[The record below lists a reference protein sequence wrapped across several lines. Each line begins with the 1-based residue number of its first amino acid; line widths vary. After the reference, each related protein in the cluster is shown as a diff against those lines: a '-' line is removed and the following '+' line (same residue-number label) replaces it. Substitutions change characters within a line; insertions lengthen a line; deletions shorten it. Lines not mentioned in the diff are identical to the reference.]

1 MKLLSTW
8 LLASAIITFN
18 FTGNELKVN
27 HRPYISTNLAKV
39 IMTEGE
45 DEDVVEEKCDGS
57 GWITQGDGHKTECP
71 GCPACQNKTVPEEK
85 IEEKPATPVDQDVKK
100 KDSPDSEKY
109 YVYHFG
115 AKWCAPCEQMKAQT
129 WGNSKVKEAIKNKD
143 AKLFIYDEDNPEH
156 KKFFLYYKIKYYP
169 TIIFV
174 DKDELSKPIHRASGF
189 VDATKMVQTIN
200 EKIK

>member
-18 FTGNELKVN
+18 FTGNEFKVN

-57 GWITQGDGHKTECP
+57 GWITHGDGHKTECP

-85 IEEKPATPVDQDVKK
+85 IEEKIEEKPATPVDQDKK
-100 KDSPDSEKY
+100 KRFPRLREILRLP
-109 YVYHFG
+109 F
-115 AKWCAPCEQMKAQT
+115 
-129 WGNSKVKEAIKNKD
+129 
-143 AKLFIYDEDNPEH
+143 
-156 KKFFLYYKIKYYP
+156 
-169 TIIFV
+169 
-174 DKDELSKPIHRASGF
+174 RR
-189 VDATKMVQTIN
+189 
-200 EKIK
+200 